1 MPPNGSP
8 ISSKR
13 WPVSTDPFTLTGPTR
28 VHIVGVGGVGMSAIA
43 LVLAGMG
50 HQVSGSDLKESLG
63 LDRLRLVGVAVSVG
77 HAPENVPTD
86 TDAVVI
92 STAVPRA
99 NVEVRAAEAA
109 GIPVLRRA
117 EVLAAIVATT
127 RGIAVAGVHGKTTT
141 SSMLALILRGAGTHP
156 SFIIGGEV
164 NEVGTNAA
172 FDDGEWMVVEADE
185 SDGTF
190 LELGVEAAI
199 VTNVEPDH
207 LDHYGDFDTM
217 VRAFADFLARV
228 PGPKVVCADDPILRD
243 IVAGRHDAGRAGPMT
258 CGPITYGPITYGWS
272 DDADYRI
279 TDYEPGRV
287 GSRYTLHRG
296 TDVLGAIALPVPGRH
311 NALNAA
317 GAAAM
322 ASELGLGFDD
332 IARALGA
339 FGGVARRFQFRG
351 EAGGVTLVD
360 DYAHLPGE
368 VVQAIRAARESGWP
382 RVVVAFQPH
391 RYSRTGRLWH
401 EFANAFDGA
410 DQLIL
415 TDVYSAGEAPVPGVS
430 GRLLLRAVLDA
441 HPGLPVAYFPRR
453 TELADRI
460 PAYLRPGD
468 LLLTL
473 GAGDLTTLPD
483 ELVARAGP

>member
-1 MPPNGSP
+1 MP
-8 ISSKR
+8 
-13 WPVSTDPFTLTGPTR
+13 TDRFVLREPTR
-28 VHIVGVGGVGMSAIA
+28 VHIVGIGGAGMSAIA

-50 HQVSGSDLKESLG
+50 HQVSGSDLKESPG
-63 LDRLRLVGVAVSVG
+63 LDRLRLAGVDISVG
-77 HAPENVPTD
+77 HARENVPAD
-86 TDAVVI
+86 ADAVAI
-92 STAVPRA
+92 STAVPHA

-127 RGIAVAGVHGKTTT
+127 RAVAVAGVHGKTTT
-141 SSMLALILRGAGTHP
+141 SSMLALVLRAAGTHP
-156 SFIIGGEV
+156 SFIIGGEL

-172 FDDGEWMVVEADE
+172 YDDGDWMVVEADE

-217 VRAFADFLARV
+217 IRAFSDFLGRV
-228 PGPKVVCADDPILRD
+228 PGPKVVCLDDPILREM
-243 IVAGRHDAGRAGPMT
+243 VAVLPDA
-258 CGPITYGPITYGWS
+258 CTYGWS

-279 TDYEPGRV
+279 TGYEPGRV

-296 TDVLGAIALPVPGRH
+296 RRELGPIALPVPGRH

-322 ASELGLGFDD
+322 ATELGIEFDA
-332 IARALGA
+332 IANALGA

-351 EAGGVTLVD
+351 EVAGVTIVD

-368 VVQAIRAARESGWP
+368 IIQTIRAARESGWP

-391 RYSRTGRLWH
+391 RYSRTGRLWR
-401 EFANAFDGA
+401 EFADAFGDA

-415 TDVYSAGEAPVPGVS
+415 TDIYPAGEDPVPGIS
-430 GRLLLRAVLDA
+430 GRLLLRCVLDA
-441 HPGLPVAYFPRR
+441 HPSLPVAYFPRR
-453 TELADRI
+453 TELAERVA
-460 PAYLRPGD
+460 AYVRPGD

-483 ELVARAGP
+483 EIAARNAR

>member
-1 MPPNGSP
+1 
-8 ISSKR
+8 
-13 WPVSTDPFTLTGPTR
+13 
-28 VHIVGVGGVGMSAIA
+28 MSAIA

-50 HQVSGSDLKESLG
+50 HRVSGSDLKESPG
-63 LDRLRLVGVAVSVG
+63 LDRLRLVGVDVHVG
-77 HAPENVPTD
+77 HAPGNVPPD
-86 TDAVVI
+86 AEAVVI

-127 RGIAVAGVHGKTTT
+127 RAVAVAGVHGKTTT
-141 SSMLALILRGAGTHP
+141 SSMLALVLRAAGTHP
-156 SFIIGGEV
+156 SFIIGGEL
-164 NEVGTNAA
+164 NEVGTNAVY
-172 FDDGEWMVVEADE
+172 DDGEWMVVEADE

-217 VRAFADFLARV
+217 VAAFTTFLGRV
-228 PGPKVVCADDPILRD
+228 DGPKVVCADDPVLRT
-243 IVAGRHDAGRAGPMT
+243 IAPGRSGGST
-258 CGPITYGPITYGWS
+258 TTYGWS
-272 DDADYRI
+272 ADADYRI
-279 TDYEPGRV
+279 DDYAPGRV
-287 GSRYTLHRG
+287 GSRYTLHRHG
-296 TDVLGAIALPVPGRH
+296 EVLGEVALPVPGRH

-322 ASELGLGFDD
+322 ASELGVGFDA
-332 IARALGA
+332 IAHALGA

-368 VVQAIRAARESGWP
+368 IVQAIRAARESGWP

-391 RYSRTGRLWH
+391 RYSRTGRLWR
-401 EFANAFDGA
+401 EFADAFADA
-410 DQLIL
+410 DQLVL
-415 TDVYSAGEAPVPGVS
+415 TDIYAAGEAPVPGVS
-430 GRLLLRAVLDA
+430 GRLVLRAVLDA
-441 HPGLPVAYFPRR
+441 HPALPVAYFPRR
-453 TELADRI
+453 TELAERI
-460 PAYLRPGD
+460 AGYVGPGD

-483 ELVARAGP
+483 ELVAREAR

>member
-1 MPPNGSP
+1 MPND
-8 ISSKR
+8 
-13 WPVSTDPFTLTGPTR
+13 TFALTEPTR
-28 VHIVGVGGVGMSAIA
+28 VHIVGVGGAGMSAIA

-50 HQVSGSDLKESLG
+50 HQVSGSDLKESPG
-63 LDRLRLVGVAVSVG
+63 LDRLRLIGVDVRVG
-77 HAPENVPTD
+77 HAPENVPGD

-92 STAVPRA
+92 STAVPRS
-99 NVEVRAAEAA
+99 NVEVRAAEGA

-127 RGIAVAGVHGKTTT
+127 RAIAVAGVHGKTTT
-141 SSMLALILRGAGTHP
+141 SSMLALILREAGTHP
-156 SFIIGGEV
+156 SFIIGGEL

-172 FDDGEWMVVEADE
+172 YDDGEWMVVEADE

-190 LELGVEAAI
+190 LELGVESAI

-217 VRAFADFLARV
+217 IEAFADFLARV
-228 PGPKVVCADDPILRD
+228 PGPKVVCADDPILRS
-243 IVAGRHDAGRAGPMT
+243 IVASRPGLTTHGLT
-258 CGPITYGPITYGWS
+258 TYGWS

-296 TDVLGAIALPVPGRH
+296 GEVLGPIALPVPGRH

-322 ASELGLGFDD
+322 ATELGVGFDA
-332 IARALGA
+332 IAQALGA

-351 EAGGVTLVD
+351 EAAGVTLVD

-368 VVQAIRAARESGWP
+368 IVQAIRAARESGWP

-391 RYSRTGRLWH
+391 RYSRTGRLWR
-401 EFANAFDGA
+401 EFADAFDGA

-415 TDVYSAGEAPVPGVS
+415 TDIYAAGEDPVPGVS
-430 GRLLLRAVLDA
+430 GRL
-441 HPGLPVAYFPRR
+441 
-453 TELADRI
+453 
-460 PAYLRPGD
+460 
-468 LLLTL
+468 
-473 GAGDLTTLPD
+473 
-483 ELVARAGP
+483 